1 MPQECSLPT
10 PPWLLAHGLTHPPLS
25 ARGLWAPA
33 MVLIVS
39 LSTLGS
45 GEVGDR
51 DTQCHEV
58 LLLDG

>member
-1 MPQECSLPT
+1 MLQECNLPT
-10 PPWLLAHGLTHPPLS
+10 PPRLLVLGLAHRPLS
-25 ARGLWAPA
+25 ARGLEAPA
-33 MVLIVS
+33 MVVIVS

-45 GEVGDR
+45 GEVGGR